1 MQNILYE
8 FTVYVLS
15 CREDET
21 WVEFINNVV
30 VGYSDNLGK
39 PNNNAFTRSYPTV
52 PYVFFSVL
60 HFIILYSYIKLSG
73 IVISPQIDKTILSEN
88 GKKRK

>member
-1 MQNILYE
+1 MKYENILYE

-15 CREDET
+15 RREDET

-52 PYVFFSVL
+52 PYVFSL
-60 HFIILYSYIKLSG
+60 CCIL
-73 IVISPQIDKTILSEN
+73 
-88 GKKRK
+88 